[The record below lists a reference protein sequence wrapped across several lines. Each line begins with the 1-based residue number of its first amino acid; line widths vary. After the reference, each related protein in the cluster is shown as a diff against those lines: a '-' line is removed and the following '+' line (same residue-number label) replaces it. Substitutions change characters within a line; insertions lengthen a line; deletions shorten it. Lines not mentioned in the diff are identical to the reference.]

1 MGHLLKCC
9 HFGPAAPIIKQV
21 RNSSSWLQKSSWR
34 SYLNFANRSAWN
46 PSPWIQARQKNIE
59 KGRIEN
65 SFEQVI
71 RPCPQIQLTL
81 ILVCGSLSLS
91 YFLFLLCSNSWQS
104 SLFWTSIWIS
114 LKTRSTL
121 LILLGSH
128 LTKTWLEQNTGAT
141 IIRIYFPQ
149 DCTKIKDIEEEKNFG
164 STGSVV

>member
-9 HFGPAAPIIKQV
+9 YFGPAAPIIKQV

-114 LKTRSTL
+114 QEKKQVY
-121 LILLGSH
+121 LINSSWFSPH
-128 LTKTWLEQNTGAT
+128 QKKIRTKYRCNHYKSLFSSGLYEGQGH
-141 IIRIYFPQ
+141 RGRRKLQ
-149 DCTKIKDIEEEKNFG
+149 
-164 STGSVV
+164 